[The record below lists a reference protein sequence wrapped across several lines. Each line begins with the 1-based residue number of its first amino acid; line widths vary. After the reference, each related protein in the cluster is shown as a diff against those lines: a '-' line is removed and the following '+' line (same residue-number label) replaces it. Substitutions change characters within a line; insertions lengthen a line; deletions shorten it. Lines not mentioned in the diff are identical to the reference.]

1 MGAWRAAALATEF
14 GFTVCG
20 SLLGGVLLGRYLDER
35 LDTAPLLFLLGLLG
49 GFVSSLYLIY
59 VIYRIQIQPRRL
71 APKARAAAPSPAA
84 ADPIGLPQGTPHA
97 VPSRPSR
104 DAEELP

>member
-14 GFTVCG
+14 GFAVGG
-20 SLLGGVLLGRYLDER
+20 SLVGGVLVGRYLDTQ
-35 LDTAPLLFLLGLLG
+35 LHTTPLLLLLGLLG
-49 GFVSSLYLIY
+49 GFASSLYLIY
-59 VIYRIQIQPRRL
+59 VIYRIQIQPRRQVPRTGAAQPPMP
-71 APKARAAAPSPAA
+71 APTSAMP
-84 ADPIGLPQGTPHA
+84 THA